1 MHLIRRQILELE
13 LPREQGAAQL
23 AQRAALLLQEK
34 VLPQLDELFSRLA
47 PLGRVLRIPSLEI
60 DLARLP
66 ETRFEEHFV
75 ALCVKQIAEQVEAL
89 SLAAAVGTAEAD
101 VQQLGAADQAR
112 EVLFYFLAHG
122 LMPWYAA
129 HWSLAEL
136 EEKTAAWVQTP
147 DAAGAQRLRQL
158 AARQPQALR
167 RISWQLSWPSAA
179 ALLELALDLVP
190 GRLAQNLAIW
200 PTQSAVAHAPVSPA
214 IQRRLLEVVASVAD
228 LHVFREQPDA
238 TRLLHWLQRH
248 GLLGATGASE
258 AASVQAVSP
267 AESRQASPQATPP
280 DAHQSGRQVDQPTS
294 AANAASDAALEANA
308 SNPIAKAHAK
318 LPTSEPGQVQAQQ
331 PAQALDG
338 PEPPQKPAKGEAE
351 GTKSQK
357 TDINSGASLPASGP
371 GQATSSGLPTPD
383 DRFWVQ
389 YAGLV
394 LLAPYL
400 PALLDHLGYL
410 KASGPEAKY
419 RAAHLLYYLATAAS
433 EPDESQLG
441 LIKLLSGLAWDE
453 AVPKEISLSPEEK
466 EEAEAL
472 LLAVIRNWPILKNT
486 SPEGLRTGFLQ
497 RPGLLS
503 WSEGRQAWL
512 LQVERQGMD
521 ILLDQLPWGFSVIK
535 HPWMGQML
543 MVEW

>member
-147 DAAGAQRLRQL
+147 DAAGVQRLRQL

-200 PTQSAVAHAPVSPA
+200 PTQSAVASAPVGPA
-214 IQRRLLEVVASVAD
+214 IQRRLLEVVASIAD
-228 LHVFREQPDA
+228 LDVFREQPDA

-280 DAHQSGRQVDQPTS
+280 NTHQSGRQVDQSTS
-294 AANAASDAALEANA
+294 TATAASDAASEANA
-308 SNPIAKAHAK
+308 SNPIAKSGTK
-318 LPTSEPGQVQAQQ
+318 LPTSEPGQAQAQQ
-331 PAQALDG
+331 AAHALDG

-357 TDINSGASLPASGP
+357 TEINSGASLPASGP
-371 GQATSSGLPTPD
+371 GQATSNGLPTPD

-521 ILLDQLPWGFSVIK
+521 VLLDQLPWGFSVIK

>member
-147 DAAGAQRLRQL
+147 DAAGVQRLRQL
-158 AARQPQALR
+158 AAQQPQALR

-200 PTQSAVAHAPVSPA
+200 PTQSAVASAPVGPA
-214 IQRRLLEVVASVAD
+214 MQRRLLEAVASVAD
-228 LHVFREQPDA
+228 LDVFREQPDA

-280 DAHQSGRQVDQPTS
+280 NTHQSGRQVDQSTS
-294 AANAASDAALEANA
+294 TATAASDAASEANA
-308 SNPIAKAHAK
+308 SNPMAKADAK
-318 LPTSEPGQVQAQQ
+318 LPTSEPGQAQAQQ
-331 PAQALDG
+331 SAKALDG

-357 TDINSGASLPASGP
+357 TEVNSGASLPASGP
-371 GQATSSGLPTPD
+371 GQATSSGIPTPD

-486 SPEGLRTGFLQ
+486 SPDGLRTGFLQ